1 MTPTLCESCQNMREV
16 RTARSCFLLCE
27 LSVTN
32 AIHPKYPPQPV
43 IQCDGYKAKDQRSG
57 KDQAEQVS

>member
-27 LSVTN
+27 LSVTT
-32 AIHPKYPPQPV
+32 ADYPKYPPQPV
-43 IQCDGYKAKDQRSG
+43 VRCDGFQAKNEAQEREPAS
-57 KDQAEQVS
+57 